1 MSHDDVNTVELRI
14 ADYEPFKRMVKRI
27 GAAYGKLVE
36 LETHIALNAEGRKLV
51 REITSDMEIGF
62 AAMKL
67 GPKWEVVRR

>member
-1 MSHDDVNTVELRI
+1 MSHDDVTVELRI
-14 ADYEPFKRMVKRI
+14 ADYEPFKRMIKRM

-36 LETHIALNAEGRKLV
+36 LETNIALNADGRKAI
-51 REITSDMEIGF
+51 REITGDMEIGF